1 MSLFLRWTLGTLA
14 VLATGFAVWTNVSPA
29 PESTQRQPSLGMVL
43 AAPREAAAEIQ
54 ITPGQPSRRP
64 RVQQVA
70 AESQPAAKAPAKST
84 GSKDADKSPEIAVKS
99 SKSDDEETW
108 QVILLDEQ
116 RIGWSRTSTKTL
128 RRDGKSILRT
138 SNDVAMKF
146 RRFGQHIDMQK
157 TLTTEETPEGDLLSY
172 TMELRNPPAATTTT
186 VGKVQGK
193 ELRVETTLAGKT
205 QTVKLDW
212 DADIRSPAWQERT
225 LTSPPLAAGGRRSFK
240 SFFPDFNKVATVKI
254 QADQKVATK
263 MLDGRERTLL
273 KARISNDLVP
283 DMVTRVY
290 LDEAGKTLRTDD
302 DLLGKVMSLFTVS
315 EAEAMKELSGEQ
327 IDIASNTLV
336 PCGPIKQA
344 HKATK
349 ATYRITLTGDDP
361 EKYVS
366 EGETQTIHRISA
378 ETVELKVTTV
388 KLPREL
394 KKVPIDDEYVRPTQY
409 LQSTDPKVVAHAKKA
424 ALGVETSPLH
434 AAVQMERYV
443 NRNLKKK
450 NFSTALASAAEVAKT
465 LEGDCTE
472 HAVLL
477 AAMLRAQGIP
487 SRVAVGLVYVEGAQA
502 FGGHMWTEAWL
513 GGHWYPL
520 DATLGQG
527 GIGAGHI
534 RLAESSF
541 ADDAPS
547 PVTMFLPLIK
557 VLGRV
562 KIEYVAE

>member
-29 PESTQRQPSLGMVL
+29 PDSTRSKSSLGT
-43 AAPREAAAEIQ
+43 AFASPREAAADIV
-54 ITPGQPSRRP
+54 ITPGQSSRP
-64 RVQQVA
+64 RRIQQVA
-70 AESQPAAKAPAKST
+70 AESNPATKPASKSA
-84 GSKDADKSPEIAVKS
+84 GSKDVGAA
-99 SKSDDEETW
+99 SDTTAKPSTSHDDETW

-116 RIGWSRTSTKTL
+116 RIGWSRTTLKTVK
-128 RRDGKSILRT
+128 RDNRSILRT
-138 SNDVAMKF
+138 TNDVTMKF
-146 RRFGQHIDMQK
+146 RRFGQQIDMQK

-172 TMELRNPPAATTTT
+172 TMELRNPPAATATTT
-186 VGKVQGK
+186 GTVRDR
-193 ELRVETTLAGKT
+193 ELRVDTTLAGKL
-205 QTVKLDW
+205 QTVRLPW
-212 DADIRSPAWQERT
+212 DAEIRSPAWQERA
-225 LTSPPLAAGGRRSFK
+225 LTSPPLASGNRRSFK

-263 MLDGRERTLL
+263 MLDGRERMLL

-290 LDEAGKTLRTDD
+290 LDETGKTLRTDD
-302 DLLGKVMSLFTVS
+302 DLLGKVMTLFTVPQ
-315 EAEAMKELSGEQ
+315 AEAMKELSGPQ
-327 IDIASNTLV
+327 LDIATNTLV

-344 HKATK
+344 HKTPK
-349 ATYRITLTGDDP
+349 ATYRITLKDDDP
-361 EKYVS
+361 EKYLS

-394 KKVPIDDEYVRPTQY
+394 KSVPIDEDYVRPTQF
-409 LQSTDPKVVAHAKKA
+409 LQSRDPRVVEHAKKA

-443 NRNLKKK
+443 HRNLKKK
-450 NFSTALASAAEVAKT
+450 NFSTALASAAEVAQT

-487 SRVAVGLVYVEGAQA
+487 SRVAVGLVYVENVQA

-541 ADDAPS
+541 AADAPS
-547 PVTMFLPLIK
+547 PVTVFMPLIK